1 MNYPIEK
8 IRYNFPMISKIINN
22 KNIIYLDNAST
33 SQKPNLVINCINN
46 YFKYFYSSINRS
58 IYKLSNYSTSKIEF
72 IRKQISK
79 FINSKYSNEI
89 IFVKGA
95 TEGIN
100 IIAYSWV
107 RKNLKPGDNIL
118 ITEMEHHSNIVPWQI
133 IAKEKKINIK
143 YIPILH
149 DGTLNISKIYSLID
163 EKTKFFSITQ
173 ISNVLGIRNNIS
185 EIIKKIKSIKKI
197 FILVDGSQ
205 NIMHHKVDVQNLNCD
220 FYVFSGHKM
229 YGPSGI
235 GVLYVKKSILENMNP
250 WEGGGSM
257 IKDVNLN
264 TGSIFSEIPFR
275 FEAGSINTIGIVGL
289 SAAIDY
295 IESIGINKITNYEN
309 KITKYAIE
317 SLKMIP
323 GIILYGSYMT
333 NTSVISFNLGK
344 HNSYDVGIFLD
355 QYGISIRTGNQ
366 CAIPLMSYFK
376 VNGMCRLSIAMY
388 TNKQDID
395 KLICSLHRIN
405 NILL

>member
-1 MNYPIEK
+1 MKYPIEK

-22 KNIIYLDNAST
+22 KKIIYLDNAST
-33 SQKPNLVINCINN
+33 SQKPNLVINCINH

-79 FINSKYSNEI
+79 FINSKFSDEI

-100 IIAYSWV
+100 LVTNSWV
-107 RKNLKPGDNIL
+107 RNNLKSGDNIL

-133 IAKEKKINIK
+133 IAKEKNINIK
-143 YIPILH
+143 YIPLLPN
-149 DGTLNISKIYSLID
+149 GKLNISKIYSLID

-173 ISNVLGIRNNIS
+173 VSNVLGTKNNIS
-185 EIIKKIKSIKKI
+185 KIIKKIRSIKKI
-197 FILVDGSQ
+197 LILVDGSQ
-205 NIMHHKVDVQNLNCD
+205 NIMHNKVDVQNLDCD

-235 GVLYVKKSILENMNP
+235 GILYVKKYILENMKP

-257 IKDVNLN
+257 IKNVNLN
-264 TGSIFSEIPFR
+264 KGSIFSEIPFR
-275 FEAGSINTIGIVGL
+275 FEAGSVNIIGIMGL

-295 IESIGINKITNYEN
+295 IESIGINNIKNHEN
-309 KITKYAIE
+309 KIITYTIE

-323 GIILYGSYMT
+323 GIIIYGFNSK
-333 NTSVISFNLGK
+333 TSVISFNLGK

-355 QYGISIRTGNQ
+355 NYGISIRTGNQ

-376 VNGMCRLSIAMY
+376 VNSMCRLSIAMY
-388 TNKQDID
+388 TDKKDID
-395 KLICSLHRIN
+395 KLICSLYKIN
-405 NILL
+405 NIL

>member
-8 IRYNFPMISKIINN
+8 IRYNFPMLFKKINN
-22 KNIIYLDNAST
+22 KKITYLDNAST
-33 SQKPNLVINCINN
+33 SQKPNLVINCINK

-58 IYKLSNYSTSKIEF
+58 IYQLSNYSTYKIEL

-79 FINSKYSNEI
+79 FINSKFANEI
-89 IFVKGA
+89 IFVKGS

-100 IIAYSWV
+100 LVANSWV
-107 RKNLKPGDNIL
+107 RNNLESGDNIL

-133 IAKEKKINIK
+133 ITKDKNINIK
-143 YIPILH
+143 YIPLLPN
-149 DGTLNISKIYSLID
+149 GKLNISKIYSLID

-173 ISNVLGIRNNIS
+173 VSNVLGTRNNIS
-185 EIIKKIKSIKKI
+185 KIIKKIRYFKKI
-197 FILVDGSQ
+197 LILVDGSQ
-205 NIMHHKVDVQNLNCD
+205 NIMHHKVDVQSLDCD

-235 GVLYVKKSILENMNP
+235 GILYVKKSILEKMTP

-257 IKDVNLN
+257 IKNVNL
-264 TGSIFSEIPFR
+264 TKGSIFSEIPFR
-275 FEAGSINTIGIVGL
+275 FEAGSINTIGIIGL
-289 SAAIDY
+289 SSAIDY
-295 IESIGINKITNYEN
+295 IESIGINKIRNHEHN
-309 KITKYAIE
+309 IIKYAIK

-323 GIILYGSYMT
+323 GIIIYGFNINNSL
-333 NTSVISFNLGK
+333 ISFNLKK

-355 QYGISIRTGNQ
+355 QYGVSIRTGNQ

-388 TNKQDID
+388 TDKKDID
-395 KLICSLHRIN
+395 NLILGLYRIN
-405 NILL
+405 NIL